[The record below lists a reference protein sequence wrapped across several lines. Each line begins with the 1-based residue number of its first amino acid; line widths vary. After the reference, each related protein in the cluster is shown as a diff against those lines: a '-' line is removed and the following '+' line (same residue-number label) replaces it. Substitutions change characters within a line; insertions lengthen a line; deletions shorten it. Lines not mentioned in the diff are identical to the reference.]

1 MWPELCTSQ
10 DAPTLKFFKEK
21 HHMYTEYFIV
31 SDSHNPTAYLN
42 MYRKAP
48 LPRFVLSNSGYFIRM
63 NVQEE
68 VLRLHVLNGLTHN
81 LAKDY
86 AYIKTFLS
94 HPSYYDPL
102 KECKENIT
110 NLHRTLAKAYLL
122 HELWGMNKKLKENV

>member
-1 MWPELCTSQ
+1 MLWNTSCVWPELCTSQ

-31 SDSHNPTAYLN
+31 SDSQNPTSYLN

-68 VLRLHVLNGLTHN
+68 VLRLHVLNGLTH
-81 LAKDY
+81 LY
-86 AYIKTFLS
+86 
-94 HPSYYDPL
+94 
-102 KECKENIT
+102 
-110 NLHRTLAKAYLL
+110 
-122 HELWGMNKKLKENV
+122 G